1 MEVKRV
7 FDLLNRFSEYF
18 PNKQDVF
25 SGKEN
30 GNWINHST
38 KEYIE
43 KSNNI
48 SYGLISLGVKKGD
61 NIASIMNNRP
71 EWNFLDIGI
80 QQVGAV
86 HIPIYPT
93 ISDKDYLY
101 ILQHAEVSYVF
112 VEGENMFRRIKNL
125 IKDVPT
131 LKAVYTFNK
140 IEGVENFSQLM
151 ELGEKNQAVV
161 ELQTIKDSISENDIL
176 TIIYTSGTTGHPKGV
191 VLTHK
196 NLVFNFIGVS
206 YIPAPYPHYR
216 AMSFL
221 PLCHIYERMINYM
234 YQYLGLTTFY
244 AENLATVADNMK
256 EVNPEILC
264 TVPRFLERI
273 YDKIVNKGRKL
284 TGIKKILFFWA
295 LNLGTRYELNCEN
308 GWFYELQLKIA
319 RKLVFVKWK
328 EALGG
333 NLDLIVSGGAAIQP
347 RLERIFWAAGFR
359 VIAGYGLTETSPVV
373 SVNTLDKNGV
383 KFGTVGPILKGTE
396 CKIAE
401 DGEILTKGP
410 CLMQAYYKEPDMTNE
425 AIDSEG
431 WFHTGDIGT
440 IVDTGQLKIT
450 GRKKEIFKTSFG
462 KYIAPQFIEDKFKES
477 PLIEN
482 LFVIG
487 ENQKF
492 AAAIIAPDFP
502 HLREWCEENKIEYT
516 NNKEVLELPEVKKYF
531 KKEMTKY
538 NAELGDTEQIKK
550 YEIVDSEWSIESG
563 EITATLK
570 LRRTFMQD
578 RYKPLIDKIFNQ

>member
-7 FDLLNRFSEYF
+7 FDLLSRFAELF
-18 PNKQDVF
+18 PEKQDVF
-25 SGKEN
+25 SAKEN
-30 GNWINHST
+30 GIWVKTST
-38 KEYIE
+38 KDYIE
-43 KSNNI
+43 NSNNI
-48 SYGLISLGVKKGD
+48 SYGLLALGVKRGD
-61 NIASIMNNRP
+61 KIASIMPNRP

-80 QQVGAV
+80 QQVGAI

-101 ILQHAEVSYVF
+101 ILQHAEVNYVF
-112 VEGENMFRRIKNL
+112 VEGAEMYRRIKHL
-125 IKDVPT
+125 IKDIPT
-131 LKAVYTFNK
+131 LKTVYTFNK
-140 IEGVENFSQLM
+140 IEGVDDFSQLL
-151 ELGEKNQAVV
+151 ELGEKNQAKV

-196 NLVFNFIGVS
+196 NLVFNFVGVS
-206 YIPAPYPHYR
+206 YIPAPYPQYR

-244 AENLATVADNMK
+244 AENLASVADNMK
-256 EVNPEILC
+256 EVNPEILS

-284 TGIKKILFFWA
+284 TGIKKIMFFWA
-295 LNLGTRYELNCEN
+295 LKLGTRYELNGEN
-308 GWFYELQLKIA
+308 GWFYEFQLKIA

-347 RLERIFWAAGFR
+347 KLERIFWAAGFR

-383 KFGTVGPILKGTE
+383 KFGTVGPVLKGIE
-396 CKIAE
+396 IKIAE

-410 CLMQAYYKEPDMTNE
+410 CLMQSYYKEPEMTKE
-425 AIDSEG
+425 AIDCDG

-440 IVDTGQLKIT
+440 LLDSGQLKIT

-502 HLREWCEENKIEYT
+502 HLREWCEENKIEFT
-516 NNKEVLELPEVKKYF
+516 TNKETLEKPEVKMYF
-531 KKEMTKY
+531 KKEIAKY
-538 NAELGDTEQIKK
+538 NSELGDTEQIKK

-570 LRRTFMQD
+570 LRRTFMQE